1 MLGDFNADDSE
12 SSLSEFLEQCAVK
25 NIIKEKI
32 CFKNLNRSTS
42 IDQFLTDSPQ
52 FSKYMTIPTG
62 LSDFHKVI
70 ITVSKSSFTKLNLL
84 QGL

>member
-1 MLGDFNADDSE
+1 MLGDFNADDTE

-52 FSKYMTIPTG
+52 FSKYMAIPTG